1 MTMTQPPAATPDLE
15 AVKKKQQAT
24 WASGDFAVIGTT
36 LQIVG
41 ELLAE
46 AVDIR
51 AGERV
56 LDVAAGNGNATLA
69 AARRFAEVTSTDYVP
84 ALLDKSAVRAKAEG
98 LNVTYRVA
106 DAEQL
111 PFPDR
116 SFDAV
121 VSTYG
126 VMFAPNHARSAS
138 EMMRVVRPG
147 GRIGLASWTP
157 EGFIGKLFK
166 VVGSFVPPPAGVKS
180 PVLWGTD
187 GHLQELFG
195 KEASSIRS
203 ERRNFNFRYLSA
215 EHFIQIFRDFYGP
228 THKAFGALDEAKQKA
243 LAAEITALLEKTNVA
258 GKDSL
263 VAPAEYLE
271 TVITRK
277 AYAPPRAAV
286 SARQRARLTFTA
298 VPSRSTTSDF
308 AGRSSGTRSSWTMAE
323 RWTRRERGSPPGIA
337 PRSPGSRCGRRCAG
351 GPGREEATVVYARL
365 RCSPRPLSQTATRG
379 RNDPC
384 QNASVATL

>member
-195 KEASSIRS
+195 KDASSIRS

-263 VAPAEYLE
+263 VVPGEYLE
-271 TVITRK
+271 AVITRK
-277 AYAPPRAAV
+277 
-286 SARQRARLTFTA
+286 
-298 VPSRSTTSDF
+298 
-308 AGRSSGTRSSWTMAE
+308 G
-323 RWTRRERGSPPGIA
+323 
-337 PRSPGSRCGRRCAG
+337 
-351 GPGREEATVVYARL
+351 
-365 RCSPRPLSQTATRG
+365 
-379 RNDPC
+379 
-384 QNASVATL
+384 